1 MGTDAVS
8 LDVVTVAREALAAKA
23 GDRAARNA
31 LFDTFR
37 PEMARFVARYTGRA
51 YESAAWG
58 LEDVHQESF
67 LVFVEVLGSWPGSG
81 DFVAY
86 FYAVFPKRLATAVRR
101 LDGSQPWIRYGIAVE
116 GSDDPSQRL
125 ESRAMLNDFVGLL
138 SPLERR
144 ILALHAW
151 ESLALPD
158 VARHAGL
165 SLDDTRRHWRRIRRM
180 ARTFSSSRS
189 PPPRGNP

>member
-8 LDVVTVAREALAAKA
+8 LDIESVAREALSAKA
-23 GDRAARNA
+23 GNRAARNT
-31 LFDTFR
+31 LFHTFR
-37 PEMARFVARYTGRA
+37 PAVARFFARYARRA
-51 YESAAWG
+51 HESAAWDM
-58 LEDVHQESF
+58 EDLHQESF
-67 LVFVEVLGSWPGSG
+67 LVFVEVLDAWPGSG

-101 LDGSQPWIRYGIAVE
+101 LDGSQPWIRYGISSE
-116 GSDDPSQRL
+116 GTDDPSQRL
-125 ESRAMLNDFVGLL
+125 DSRAMLNDFVALL
-138 SPLERR
+138 SPPERQ

-165 SLDDTRRHWRRIRRM
+165 SLDDTRRHWRRIRRK
-180 ARTFSSSRS
+180 ARAFSSNQA
-189 PPPRGNP
+189 PPGH